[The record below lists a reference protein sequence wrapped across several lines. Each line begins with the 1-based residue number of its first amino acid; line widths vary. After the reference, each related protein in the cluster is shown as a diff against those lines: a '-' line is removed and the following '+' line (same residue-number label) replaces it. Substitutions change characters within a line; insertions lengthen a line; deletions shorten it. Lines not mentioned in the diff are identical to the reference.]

1 MNLIDGFTWIT
12 RSVLS
17 AKQRSVLTVAGIAI
31 GITAVALLT
40 SVGEGLRH
48 YLLDS
53 FSQFGTR
60 IIAVTPGKSSTQGM
74 PGVLNSVKP
83 LSIDDAESLRKL
95 PYVTAVVAIVNGT
108 GKVEADQFSRD
119 TNIFGVS
126 SDADKAW
133 KINVSQGRFLPA
145 DDPHSSRAY
154 AVLGSKL
161 KQELFGDRP
170 VLGEFVRVGGT
181 RFRIIGVMESKGQL
195 LGFDLDDIIYIP
207 VARGLQLFDRESLM
221 EIDIVFDEFTNS
233 TNMSDRITRQLMSLH
248 GIEDFTL
255 FTQEDML
262 STLDDIL
269 RFITL
274 AVASIGGISL
284 FVGGV
289 GVVTIMMTSL
299 QERASEIGLLSALG
313 STRQQILSLF
323 LGEAVVLSCS
333 GGLIGIVTALGIVFT
348 LNVTLP
354 NLPLSINVFYLLL
367 ALLLSLIIGL
377 IAGILPALKASRLN
391 PIETLR
397 NE

>member
-1 MNLIDGFTWIT
+1 M
-12 RSVLS
+12 
-17 AKQRSVLTVAGIAI
+17 TVAGIAI

-233 TNMSDRITRQLMSLH
+233 TNMSDRITRQLVSLH

>member
-233 TNMSDRITRQLMSLH
+233 TNMSDRITRQLVSLH

>member
-233 TNMSDRITRQLMSLH
+233 TNMSDRITRQLVSLH

-323 LGEAVVLSCS
+323 LGEAIVLSCS

-348 LNVTLP
+348 LNMTLP

>member
-17 AKQRSVLTVAGIAI
+17 AKQRSGLTVAGIAI

-133 KINVSQGRFLPA
+133 KINVSQGHFLPA

-221 EIDIVFDEFTNS
+221 EIDIVFDDFTNS

-313 STRQQILSLF
+313 STRQQILMLF
-323 LGEAVVLSCS
+323 LGEAIVLSCS
-333 GGLIGIVTALGIVFT
+333 GGLIGIVTALGIVLT
-348 LNVTLP
+348 LNITLP

>member
-145 DDPHSSRAY
+145 DDPYSSRAY

-207 VARGLQLFDRESLM
+207 VARSLQLFDRESLM

-233 TNMSDRITRQLMSLH
+233 TNMSDRIKRQLMSLH
-248 GIEDFTL
+248 GVEDFTL

-313 STRQQILSLF
+313 STRYQILMLF
-323 LGEAVVLSCS
+323 LGEAIVLSCS
-333 GGLIGIVTALGIVFT
+333 GGLIGIVTALGIIFT
-348 LNVTLP
+348 LNFTLP

>member
-348 LNVTLP
+348 LNMTLP